1 MNKLPKGL
9 IALDI
14 DKKTI
19 LTQFNSIK
27 EAALFLDNKKEVRY
41 ISRYIN
47 KEKIIKTG
55 GLNCYFVRNSN
66 KKIAFKHSPNK
77 KSIILFDIINKYII
91 YFDSIKE
98 LLIYLGHKTGNDT
111 SMIKRNI
118 INNILN
124 KPYKKR
130 YLFLYKKDL
139 LENDIYKILSL
150 YLNMSITNENVPIL
164 SWDICN
170 NTLILYKDV
179 KEMKLVFYKNIDVSL
194 YFYLSQNKY
203 ENRYQFIYLVDYY
216 SNNIYK
222 DFLNVNVKNF
232 I

>member
-1 MNKLPKGL
+1 LNKLPKGL

-164 SWDICN
+164 S
-170 NTLILYKDV
+170 
-179 KEMKLVFYKNIDVSL
+179 
-194 YFYLSQNKY
+194 
-203 ENRYQFIYLVDYY
+203 
-216 SNNIYK
+216 
-222 DFLNVNVKNF
+222 
-232 I
+232 